1 MQTSTVT
8 ERVKKKKKRGPL
20 IETRT
25 KQTTA
30 TTTAKSTQN
39 GKLPTLTLF
48 RLVVINADD
57 DREKAAKLRA

>member
-20 IETRT
+20 IEKRT
-25 KQTTA
+25 KQ
-30 TTTAKSTQN
+30 TTAKSTQN